1 MPCPSRDAPPEDEAP
16 ASTTQAAPD
25 NLARL
30 VAHAINNPLAA
41 LLLDLDSAVELLE
54 TDPSGDEGKSRI
66 DDARRLLGEMRKSAM
81 RVHAVVDD
89 LRRTRTTADAVH
101 MLSVAPSVAAAPNAA
116 PRIAS
121 KAAVAHVLVVDD
133 DALVASAVKRS
144 LREHDVV
151 VQGSARDALELFE
164 AGQRFDV
171 VLCDLMMPDVTG
183 MDLYDAVSKIDPA
196 QAARMVFVTGGAVTT
211 RAREFVATTDNQVV
225 DKPFDVHEL
234 REIIA
239 RHLK

>member
-1 MPCPSRDAPPEDEAP
+1 MTVIVDS
-16 ASTTQAAPD
+16 S
-25 NLARL
+25 
-30 VAHAINNPLAA
+30 VWIAHFKRRNDHL
-41 LLLDLDSAVELLE
+41 VELLE
-54 TDPSGDEGKSRI
+54 ADLSGDEGESRI
-66 DDARRLLGEMRKSAM
+66 EDARRLLGEMRKSAM
-81 RVHAVVDD
+81 RVHAVVED
-89 LRRTRTTADAVH
+89 LRRTRSTADAVDV
-101 MLSVAPSVAAAPNAA
+101 LSVAPVDDAAPNAA
-116 PRIAS
+116 PRVAP

-164 AGQRFDV
+164 RGQRFDI

-196 QAARMVFVTGGAVTT
+196 QAARMVFVTGGAVTA
-211 RAREFVATTDNQVV
+211 RAREFVATTENQVL
-225 DKPFDVHEL
+225 DKPFDVRKL

-239 RHLK
+239 RNLK